1 MRNPLRIEV
10 PRGIYG
16 NLNDGFSIATFDYR
30 MVFCMWM
37 MVDAGGRT
45 YSDRSELAPDQK
57 PNWIYRYMP
66 DPGSIWSGNGSKI
79 MKTWQDMASK
89 HCTNTKIRRYHTSA
103 EISHLIIHLICNQG
117 ALNANRKLDHSSTAW
132 MIHVIHDWNRAVA
145 WWVESHGLSKEVFH
159 TFRAFQT
166 RSRVLAFFWV
176 ALCSPWFHVL
186 TETA

>member
-1 MRNPLRIEV
+1 
-10 PRGIYG
+10 
-16 NLNDGFSIATFDYR
+16 
-30 MVFCMWM
+30 
-37 MVDAGGRT
+37 
-45 YSDRSELAPDQK
+45 
-57 PNWIYRYMP
+57 MP
-66 DPGSIWSGNGSKI
+66 DPGSIWSGNGSK
-79 MKTWQDMASK
+79 MKKTWQDMASK

-103 EISHLIIHLICNQG
+103 EISHLIMHLICNQG

-166 RSRVLAFFWV
+166 WSRVLAFFWV